1 MANGHASVLGGGMTR
16 ILKAGV
22 IGAGVFGGYHA
33 TQWARAKDV
42 TFVGV
47 FDTHPERAEALAE
60 NHGADAF
67 ADEASLLARLDVVS
81 ICSPAIA
88 HGAGALAALRAGVAA
103 YVEKPIAS
111 DPNGADAIVAE
122 ARRRGLVV
130 ACGFLERVTAQALGL
145 FDLPEAPLFM
155 QARRLGLPSPR
166 NLDVSVVLDLMIHDL
181 DMALA
186 LATAPPLTVEADGE
200 YGANGRLDVV
210 DAEITFESGFTA
222 SLSASRRASTRERT
236 LRLVYPSGEVS
247 LDLLSRTLSNTTPFS
262 LNARFAETAD
272 GADPLGAS
280 LAAFTDAVRGHRSAP
295 LADAEDGARGLD
307 LALAVEQA
315 VGG

>member
-1 MANGHASVLGGGMTR
+1 MSK
-16 ILKAGV
+16 ILRAGV
-22 IGAGVFGGYHA
+22 VGAGVFGGYHA
-33 TQWARAKDV
+33 SQWARAKDV

-47 FDTHPERAEALAE
+47 FDTHPERAETLAE

-67 ADEASLLARLDVVS
+67 ADEASLLAHLDVVS
-81 ICSPAIA
+81 ICSPAIT

-103 YVEKPIAS
+103 YVEKPIAT
-111 DPNGADAIVAE
+111 DPNSADAIVAE

-130 ACGFLERVTAQALGL
+130 ACGFLERVTAEALGL
-145 FDLPEAPLFM
+145 FNLPEAPLLM
-155 QARRLGLPSPR
+155 RARRLGLPSPR

-181 DMALA
+181 DLALA
-186 LATAPPLTVEADGE
+186 LATAAPLTVEADGE

-222 SLSASRRASTRERT
+222 SLTASRRAPTRERT
-236 LRLVYPSGEVS
+236 LRLVYPSGEVFV
-247 LDLLSRTLSNTTPFS
+247 DLLNRTLSNTTPFS
-262 LNARFAETAD
+262 LNARFAESAD

-280 LAAFTDAVRGHRSAP
+280 LAAFADAVRGHRPSP

>member
-1 MANGHASVLGGGMTR
+1 MTK

-22 IGAGVFGGYHA
+22 IGGGVFGGYHA
-33 TQWARAKDV
+33 AQWTRTADV
-42 TFVGV
+42 TFIGV
-47 FDTHPERAEALAE
+47 FDTHPERAEGVAE
-60 NHGADAF
+60 KHGGKAF
-67 ADEASLLARLDVVS
+67 ADEASLLAQVDVVS
-81 ICSPAIA
+81 ICSPAVA

-103 YVEKPIAS
+103 YVEKPLAV
-111 DPNGADAIVAE
+111 DPANADAIAAE

-145 FDLPEAPLFM
+145 FDLPEAPVSM
-155 QARRLGLPSPR
+155 EARRLGLASPR

-181 DMALA
+181 DLALA

-210 DAEITFESGFTA
+210 DAEITFENGFTA
-222 SLSASRRASTRERT
+222 RLTSSRTAPARERT
-236 LRLVYPSGEVS
+236 LRLVYPSGEVAVDM
-247 LDLLSRTLSNTTPFS
+247 LNRTVRNTTPFA
-262 LNARFAETAD
+262 LNARFAETKD
-272 GADPLGAS
+272 GANPLGAS
-280 LAAFTDAVRGHRSAP
+280 LAAFTDAVRGHRSTP
-295 LADAEDGARGLD
+295 LADADDGVRGLD